1 MKHYILGGLAAAIT
15 VAGLALAAPSRFDRP
30 EDAQKSAIRA
40 VDHHALGHVDA
51 ATSLTLS
58 GASAV
63 LAAAVAEAARLGVGG
78 GFAVVDASGELLAFA
93 RVDGTFSAASNV
105 AIGKA
110 RTAARFRKATRVF
123 EESIN
128 KGRTAMAGMPD
139 FLPLQGGVPI
149 EVAGRVVGAIGVS
162 GASSAA
168 QDEELALVGARALL
182 GPQ

>member
-1 MKHYILGGLAAAIT
+1 MKHYHLGGLAAALT
-15 VAGLALAAPSRFDRP
+15 VAGLALAAPARFDHP
-30 EDAQKSAIRA
+30 SAA
-40 VDHHALGHVDA
+40 PQSAAGMVDHHGLGHVDA
-51 ATSLTLS
+51 ATSLTLA
-58 GASAV
+58 GANVV
-63 LAAAVAEAARLGVGG
+63 LEAAVAEAQRLGVGG
-78 GFAVVDASGELLAFA
+78 GFAVVDTSGELLAFA

-105 AIGKA
+105 SIGKA
-110 RTAARFRKATRVF
+110 RTAARFRKSTRVF

-168 QDEELALVGARALL
+168 QDEEFALVGARALL